1 MLDTEAL
8 AKIRPLELR
17 AKVVVDGFW
26 SGIHRSPLHG
36 FSVEFSEYRAYAPGD
51 DPRHIDWRAFA
62 RTDKHYIK
70 KYEDETNLRC
80 QLLIDHSK
88 SMAYAAPG
96 SAMSKGEYAATVAAT
111 LAYFLR
117 GQGDAVGL
125 TTFSTD
131 IEEYLPPKS
140 TPGHLRRI
148 MHLLEKAP
156 AGTETSFGE
165 PLRRAAELGRK
176 RGLFVLISDLLSPL
190 DELEARLSYLKAR
203 RHEVALVQILDPR
216 EIDFDFP
223 GSTRFEDLESGRHV
237 FVDPKSSRARYLEK
251 STAHRDALR
260 ALCGARGI
268 AYQLAPTDQPPE
280 ITLRQFLGDRDAR
293 AAS

>member
-1 MLDTEAL
+1 MLDVDAL

-51 DPRHIDWRAFA
+51 DPRHIDWHAFA

-80 QLLIDHSK
+80 QLLVDHSR
-88 SMAYAAPG
+88 SMGYASPG
-96 SAMSKGEYAATVAAT
+96 AAMTKGEYAATVAAT

-131 IEEYLPPKS
+131 IEDYLPPKS
-140 TPGHLRRI
+140 TPGHLRRL
-148 MHLLEKAP
+148 MHVLEKPP
-156 AGTETSFGE
+156 AGIATSLGE

-176 RGLFVLISDLLSPL
+176 RGLFVLVSDLLAPL
-190 DELEARLSYLKAR
+190 DELEARLSFLRAR
-203 RHEVALVQILDPR
+203 RHQVAVIQILDPR

-223 GSTRFEDLESGRHV
+223 ASAQFQDLESGRHL
-237 FVDPKSSRARYLEK
+237 FVDLRASKADYLRKSRA
-251 STAHRDALR
+251 HRESLR

-268 AYQLAPTDQPPE
+268 AYHLAPTDEPPE
-280 ITLRQFLGDRDAR
+280 LVLRKFIR
-293 AAS
+293 AEASEVPA